1 MEIKKTLVLDCG
13 EPASKALPRLMDS
26 PAVIVTKNGRYYGII
41 DHRSFA
47 GQGIR
52 DASTVRCEN
61 IMVKPPVLGEEAGVL
76 ERISAFMDGHFKA
89 LPVVDGDDAPLG
101 ITTRV
106 ELLQDLLSSRLLP
119 NENVPEL
126 MSSPVYT
133 ISGTDSIGKA
143 MGAMKE
149 KKTNKL
155 VVTANGYPV
164 GVVSDFDIG
173 SWMMRSNQPNDRKSK
188 EQQNIDLTEMRIG
201 EFVRPDIASVEQD
214 TRLQDAVRRMVQKGA
229 SAVIVTANRKPVG
242 VLSALDIFKKLKEA
256 AEAPEAI
263 AISGLSADNIGQYPH
278 INQKVGHVVAKFSG
292 ALGIRGVSVHVKEQK
307 STFVVSAHVEADGG
321 PVIVKEER
329 KSLRE
334 TVDEVA
340 SELDKALRKRK
351 DMRRLKP
358 RATRAGK
365 RRE

>member
-13 EPASKALPRLMDS
+13 EPASKALPRLMDV
-26 PAVIVTKNGRYYGII
+26 PAVIVTRNGRYYGII

-52 DASTVRCEN
+52 DPSTVRCETLA
-61 IMVKPPVLGEEAGVL
+61 VRPPVLGEESGVL
-76 ERISAFMDGHFKA
+76 ERIGAFLLGHFKA
-89 LPVVDGDDAPLG
+89 LPVVGEGEKPVG

-106 ELLQDLLSSRLLP
+106 ELLQDLLTQKLLP
-119 NENVPEL
+119 SESVPEL
-126 MSSPVYT
+126 MSSPVYSVASNDT
-133 ISGTDSIGKA
+133 VGEAKS
-143 MGAMKE
+143 AMKE
-149 KKTNKL
+149 KGTNKL
-155 VVTANGYPV
+155 VVTANGYPI

-173 SWMMRSNQPNDRKSK
+173 SWLTRPNMPTDRKSK
-188 EQQNIDLTEMRIG
+188 EKAINVTEMRIS
-201 EFVRPDIASVEQD
+201 EFLRPDIAMVEQNS
-214 TRLQDAVRRMVQKGA
+214 TLQQAMERMVQKGA
-229 SAVIVTANRKPVG
+229 SAVVVTSNRKPVG
-242 VLSALDIFKKLKEA
+242 VLSALDIFRKLKEA

-263 AISGLSADNIGQYPH
+263 AISGLSGDNIGHYPH
-278 INQKVGHVVAKFSG
+278 INGKVGHVVAKFSG
-292 ALGIRGVSVHVKEQK
+292 TLSIRSVSVHVKEQK

-358 RATRAGK
+358 RATRARK